1 MIRAAAVLA
10 VTLMSGTALG
20 ETITVRSG
28 QSIQQ
33 AVNLAN
39 SGDTIVV
46 EEGTYAPVNITKNGV
61 TLRSETPGGAH
72 IIATG
77 NDQAA
82 VSSYGQD
89 GVSIIGFRLTS
100 RNGDGVKI
108 GGSPGNPAKNLRVEG
123 NIIENAALDG
133 MKVFQAQG
141 LSMNNN
147 TIVAAGTSGK
157 AGSSGNRNGDGG
169 IDWVQVERSEM
180 VGNTVSTNGWACVMV
195 KNGSNNNRIANN
207 KLNRCEVNGL
217 DMAAGSS
224 GDAADANTSG
234 KVAFNNVI
242 EGNTISGGSGCGAKF
257 ADNSTNNKLAGNNR
271 ISGAVCDPNGSNT
284 KGANVQ
290 LAAVGSEGGYSS
302 PEALQFEDTIIRT
315 VRQGHSA
322 EAIRDGFEVN
332 GWLISEAT
340 IEAIASGQMSAQ
352 EALDRGYIVPAAD
365 QTTTQGPTQ
374 YTGTANYGGGDSYS
388 GGSFSIEDAPGMA
401 CGGGQVASTAMGV
414 AGSIAAIWSGGRA
427 TAPLQIAQQIQ
438 LYTANACLFSQLQSQ
453 LRSLWTQMQNLKNTD
468 LATINGTLSALYRI
482 RSMTGQTQSASYQ
495 VNRIGRMMRD
505 NYPDSYANKTNEE
518 VMAQHI
524 IWEEASKS
532 ATEES
537 WRIQSQIMQNQ
548 AEMEQRTSNQVAA
561 LNRAPGAL
569 AAQQAT
575 GNLITTLIEKAAN
588 METASIAHYRVME
601 HQMMV
606 EQAEKQNDAELHK
619 RRMEGWGYSDSAA
632 NDVFG
637 R

>member
-1 MIRAAAVLA
+1 MIRIAAVLA

-20 ETITVRSG
+20 ETITVSNG
-28 QSIQQ
+28 NSIQQ
-33 AVNLAN
+33 AVNRAN

-46 EEGTYAPVNITKNGV
+46 ENGTYAPVNIPKSGI

-72 IIATG
+72 IIASG
-77 NDQAA
+77 NDQPA
-82 VSSYGQD
+82 VASYGQD
-89 GVSIIGFRLTS
+89 GVSIVGFRLTS

-108 GGSPGNPAKNLRVEG
+108 GGSPGKMAKNLTVEG
-123 NIIENAALDG
+123 NIVENAALDG
-133 MKVFQAQG
+133 MKVFQAEG

-169 IDWVQVERSEM
+169 IDWVQVQGSEM
-180 VGNTVSTNGWACVMV
+180 VGNTVSTNGWACAMV

-207 KLNRCEVNGL
+207 KFTRCEVNGL

-224 GDAADANTSG
+224 GDSADANNSG

-242 EGNTISGGSGCGAKF
+242 EGNTIAGGSGCGAKF
-257 ADNSTNNKLAGNNR
+257 ATNSTNNKLAGSNR

-284 KGANVQ
+284 KGASVQ
-290 LAAVGSEGGYSS
+290 LASVGSEGGYSS

-315 VRQGHSA
+315 VRQGHSPT
-322 EAIRDGFEVN
+322 AIKDGFEVN
-332 GWLISEAT
+332 GWLISEST
-340 IEAIASGQMSAQ
+340 IEAIASGEMTGQ
-352 EALDRGYIVPAAD
+352 EALDRGLIVPTAD
-365 QTTTQGPTQ
+365 QTTPQGPTQ
-374 YTGTANYGGGDSYS
+374 YTGNANYGGGSSYD
-388 GGSFSIEDAPGMA
+388 GGSVKIDDMAGMA

-414 AGSIAAIWSGGRA
+414 AGTIAAIWSGGRA

-453 LRSLWTQMQNLKNTD
+453 LRGLWTQMENLKRTD
-468 LATINGTLSALYRI
+468 LSTINGTLQALYRI
-482 RSMTGQTQSASYQ
+482 RSLTGQTRASVYA
-495 VNRIGRMMRD
+495 VNRVSGMMRQ
-505 NYPDSYANKTNEE
+505 NYPDSYANMTNDE
-518 VMAQHI
+518 VQSQSI
-524 IWEEASKS
+524 IWEKAAKD

-537 WRIQSQIMQNQ
+537 WRIQSQVMQNQ
-548 AEMEQRTSNQVAA
+548 AEMEQRTSAQVAA

-575 GNLITTLIEKAAN
+575 GNLITTLIEKASN
-588 METASIAHYRVME
+588 MEMASIAHYRVME
-601 HQMMV
+601 HQMME
-606 EQAEKQNDAELHK
+606 EQAEKQNEAELHK
-619 RRMEGWGYSDSAA
+619 RRMQGWGYSDSAA

>member
-1 MIRAAAVLA
+1 MIRITAVLA

-20 ETITVRSG
+20 ASVTVKSG
-28 QSIQQ
+28 QSIQD
-33 AVNLAN
+33 AVDRAN
-39 SGDTIVV
+39 PGDTITVQS
-46 EEGTYAPVNITKNGV
+46 GTYAPVNITKNGV

-77 NDQAA
+77 DDQPA
-82 VSSYGQD
+82 VASYGQD

-108 GGSPGNPAKNLRVEG
+108 GGSPGKMAKNLTVEG
-123 NIIENAALDG
+123 NVVENAALDG
-133 MKVFQAQG
+133 LKVFQAEG

-157 AGSSGNRNGDGG
+157 AGSTGNRNGDGG

-217 DMAAGSS
+217 DMAAGTS
-224 GDAADANTSG
+224 GRAEDSNSSG
-234 KVAFNNVI
+234 KVAFNNII

-257 ADNSTNNKLAGNNR
+257 ATNSTNNKLAGNNR

-302 PEALQFEDTIIRT
+302 PEATQFESTINRT
-315 VRQGHSA
+315 VQQGHSA
-322 EAIRDGFEVN
+322 KAIKDGFQVN

-340 IEAIASGQMSAQ
+340 IEAIASGQMTGQ
-352 EALDRGYIVPAAD
+352 EALDRGLIVAAND
-365 QTTTQGPTQ
+365 QTENDGPTQ
-374 YTGTANYGGGDSYS
+374 YTGNAQYGGGSSYS
-388 GGSFSIEDAPGMA
+388 GGSISMESIPGMA
-401 CGGGQVASTAMGV
+401 CGGGQAASMAMGA
-414 AGSIAAIWSGGRA
+414 AGTIAAIWSGGRA

-438 LYTANACLFSQLQSQ
+438 LYTANACLFSQLQTQ
-453 LRSLWTQMQNLKNTD
+453 LRGLWTQMENLKRTD
-468 LATINGTLSALYRI
+468 LSTVGGTLAALHRI
-482 RSMTGQTQSASYQ
+482 RTLT
-495 VNRIGRMMRD
+495 NRTKYTTYAINRVSGMMQGA
-505 NYPDSYANKTNEE
+505 YPDSYNNMTNDQ
-518 VMAQHI
+518 VQRQSI
-524 IWEEASKS
+524 IWQEASKS

-537 WRIQSQIMQNQ
+537 WRIQSQVMQNQ
-548 AEMEQRTSNQVAA
+548 KEMEERTSNQVAS
-561 LNRAPGAL
+561 LNRAPGML

-575 GNLITTLIEKAAN
+575 GNLITTLIEKASN

-601 HQMMV
+601 HQMMA
-606 EQAEKQNDAELHK
+606 EQAEEQNQAELHR
-619 RRMEGWGYSDSAA
+619 RRMEGWGTSDSAA
-632 NDVFG
+632 TDVFG